1 MGKNEIM
8 NLFEKVCTH
17 RNLKQRIADNHKRL
31 YRTVY
36 AWGHDP
42 DLASD
47 ISQETMAKTLKRV
60 SQLRDPGKLD
70 SWLFGILI
78 NCWRDHFRQQRDTI
92 DIDDVEL
99 QHQDTPEKLKQTQDM
114 VDSVRNSIARL
125 PEGQR
130 QVITLVNLE
139 GFSYAEVAEI
149 LEIPVGTVMSRLSRA
164 RGTLAEYLLTYKTN
178 QDVNAGRTHMAQPR
192 LRRVK

>member
-1 MGKNEIM
+1 M
-8 NLFEKVCTH
+8 NLFKKICVH
-17 RNLKQRIADNHKRL
+17 HNLKQRIADNHKRL
-31 YRTVY
+31 YRTAY
-36 AWGHDP
+36 SWGHDP
-42 DLASD
+42 ELASD
-47 ISQETMAKTLKRV
+47 VTQETMDKALKRV
-60 SQLRDPGKLD
+60 SQLRDPKKLD

-92 DIDDVEL
+92 DIDEVEL

-114 VDSVRNSIARL
+114 VDSVRRSIARL

-164 RGTLAEYLLTYKTN
+164 RNTLADYLLTYKTN
-178 QDVNAGRTHMAQPR
+178 QDVNSDQARSGQAK

>member
-1 MGKNEIM
+1 M
-8 NLFEKVCTH
+8 NLLEKVCTH
-17 RNLKQRIADNHKRL
+17 RSLKQRIADNHKRL
-31 YRTVY
+31 YRAVY

-47 ISQETMAKTLKRV
+47 ISQEAMAKALKRV

-99 QHQDTPEKLKQTQDM
+99 QH
-114 VDSVRNSIARL
+114 
-125 PEGQR
+125 R
-130 QVITLVNLE
+130 Q
-139 GFSYAEVAEI
+139 
-149 LEIPVGTVMSRLSRA
+149 
-164 RGTLAEYLLTYKTN
+164 
-178 QDVNAGRTHMAQPR
+178 
-192 LRRVK
+192 LRRR

>member
-1 MGKNEIM
+1 M
-8 NLFEKVCTH
+8 NLFDKVCAQ

-31 YRTVY
+31 YRTAY

-47 ISQETMAKTLKRV
+47 ITQETMAKALKRV
-60 SQLRDPGKLD
+60 SQLRDPNKLD

-92 DIDDVEL
+92 DIDEVEL
-99 QHQDTPEKLKQTQDM
+99 QHQDTPEKLNQTQDM
-114 VDSVRNSIARL
+114 VDSVRRSIARL

-178 QDVNAGRTHMAQPR
+178 QDVSSGKTHTARPR